1 MLKKGNAVLALIT
14 FILLI
19 THTVAEGLLL
29 CGLIHYSAL
38 LKPIGYGLM
47 GFFCLHAL
55 LSILLLFFNQ
65 GSGGRFYPS
74 QNKQTAVQRLSAVL
88 LLILIHFHSTD
99 YQNYQDPAAIT
110 FVPEAL
116 FVIVTTMHASASA
129 EHAYITLGVSIKGVT
144 IITRCLLF
152 ASAVLGMAG
161 LVRFFLL

>member
-1 MLKKGNAVLALIT
+1 MLKKGNAMLALI
-14 FILLI
+14 IYVLLI
-19 THTVAEGLLL
+19 THTVEEGLLL
-29 CGLIHYSAL
+29 CGLIRYSASF
-38 LKPIGYGLM
+38 KSVGCGLM
-47 GFFCLHAL
+47 GIFSLHAL
-55 LSILLLFFNQ
+55 LSVFLLFFNQ
-65 GSGGRFYPS
+65 GSSGRFYPS

-88 LLILIHFHSTD
+88 LLILIHFHCTD

-129 EHAYITLGVSIKGVT
+129 EHAYITLGVSVKGVT